1 VTGQTRGI
9 LWMSASVVVFIFND
23 ALIKLAAETMPAIQA
38 IGLRGVFATLW
49 CGLALLLSGAWRQ
62 VPTITHRSVLARGVL
77 EASASTFYL
86 VALFHIPF
94 AIATAVNMSTPLF
107 LAILAVVVLREDVR
121 WRRWCAIA
129 LGFAGVLMVIQPR
142 PGDANLWTWVVVFA
156 SFLGASRDILGRYV
170 PRHVPSLVVSL
181 GSALALAF
189 VGCAWT
195 TVVGWQ
201 PMSPRGVGLVA
212 ASSLL
217 LAIGYQTL
225 MLALRSKAEISVMG
239 AFRYGS
245 VLWAL
250 VIGFV
255 VWGDLPNELALAG
268 IVVVVASGLYILRR
282 QRERAL
288 SA

>member
-1 VTGQTRGI
+1 
-9 LWMSASVVVFIFND
+9 
-23 ALIKLAAETMPAIQA
+23 
-38 IGLRGVFATLW
+38 
-49 CGLALLLSGAWRQ
+49 
-62 VPTITHRSVLARGVL
+62 
-77 EASASTFYL
+77 
-86 VALFHIPF
+86 
-94 AIATAVNMSTPLF
+94 
-107 LAILAVVVLREDVR
+107 
-121 WRRWCAIA
+121 
-129 LGFAGVLMVIQPR
+129 MVIQPR

-282 QRERAL
+282 QRGRAL

>member
-1 VTGQTRGI
+1 MTGQTRGI

-282 QRERAL
+282 QRGRAL